1 LRRLTTSILIAAAL
15 ACGRNEA
22 GARLR
27 VPAPRSEVA
36 GSIAQVRVRVT
47 GAGVDREHAL
57 SPQSGEWEAFFG
69 DLPAA
74 EELLFHGEALD
85 AEGATLFAGDADPV
99 ILSPG
104 ESANLR
110 LTLASLAPA
119 APFADHAP
127 RIDFLTAPD
136 VIGQGQRHRSRRRR
150 RGCADL
156 CLDRDGRRF
165 RRPGRARH
173 LLVARGRDR
182 PAAVDPARDRLARR
196 RRLGQLRDRRPL
208 TQVPLSPG
216 PCSSS
221 SSFWCS
227 VSGWSWRRWRGLVT
241 PPTTSTGANTI
252 AATKTSTSASTALFD
267 RHCR

>member
-1 LRRLTTSILIAAAL
+1 MDEGTQTLRRLTTSILIAAAL

-136 VIGQGQRHRSRRRR
+136 VIDDAGDALTYAWTATAGAF
-150 RGCADL
+150 AD
-156 CLDRDGRRF
+156 
-165 RRPGRARH
+165 
-173 LLVARGRDR
+173 
-182 PAAVDPARDRLARR
+182 PAAPA
-196 RRLGQLRDRRPL
+196 
-208 TQVPLSPG
+208 TSWSPG
-216 PCSSS
+216 AATGPQQLTLRVTDSHGAAD
-221 SSFWCS
+221 S
-227 VSGWSWRRWRGLVT
+227 VSFAIDVR
-241 PPTTSTGANTI
+241 
-252 AATKTSTSASTALFD
+252 
-267 RHCR
+267 